1 MVRSPRDLC
10 TVALAAAQAGGDVI
24 RAARRDASPLRT
36 ERKGVGDYVTAVDR
50 AAEAAAIAVLR
61 AAEPGIDVLAEER
74 GGRVTERMWVID
86 PLDGTTNFLR
96 GFPEVGVSIALV
108 EDGIPTIGVVSAPF
122 TGGGWSAVAGEG
134 AFDAA
139 GRRLDIT
146 ESPGDG
152 VTATGFPF
160 RHRELAARYLPV
172 FTRALA
178 TFEDLRRPGAATLDL
193 AYTASGVW
201 DGFFE
206 LNLALWDI
214 AAGSVL
220 VREAGGVVTDW
231 AGDATAVYTS
241 GDILAG
247 APAWHER
254 MLAVARQDS

>member
-1 MVRSPRDLC
+1 M
-10 TVALAAAQAGGDVI
+10 
-24 RAARRDASPLRT
+24 
-36 ERKGVGDYVTAVDR
+36 
-50 AAEAAAIAVLR
+50 
-61 AAEPGIDVLAEER
+61 
-74 GGRVTERMWVID
+74 
-86 PLDGTTNFLR
+86 
-96 GFPEVGVSIALV
+96 SIALV
-108 EDGIPTIGVVSAPF
+108 EDGIPTVGVVSAPL
-122 TGGGWSAVAGEG
+122 TGGTWSAVAGEG
-134 AFDAA
+134 AFDAG

-146 ESPGDG
+146 GSAGDG

-206 LNLALWDI
+206 LNLSLWDI

-231 AGDATAVYTS
+231 SGDPNAVYTS

-254 MLAVARQDS
+254 MLTVARPAS

>member
-1 MVRSPRDLC
+1 MRSPRDLC
-10 TVALAAAQAGGDVI
+10 TLALAAAQAGGDVI
-24 RAARRDASPLRT
+24 RSSRRNAAPLLT

-61 AAEPGIDVLAEER
+61 DAEPHIDVLAEE
-74 GGRVTERMWVID
+74 GGGEISSRMWVID

-108 EDGIPTIGVVSAPF
+108 EDGVPTVGVVSAPL
-122 TGGGWSAVAGEG
+122 TGGTWSAIAGAG

-139 GRRLDIT
+139 GRRLDISA
-146 ESPGDG
+146 SPGDG

-160 RHRELAARYLPV
+160 RRTELRSRYLPV
-172 FTRALA
+172 FTAALQ
-178 TFEDLRRPGAATLDL
+178 TFEDLRRAGAASLDL
-193 AYTASGVW
+193 AYSAAGVW

-214 AAGSVL
+214 AAGSLL
-220 VREAGGVVTDW
+220 VREAGGRVTDW
-231 AGDATAVYTS
+231 EGDATAVYRS
-241 GDILAG
+241 GNILAG

-254 MLAVARQDS
+254 MLSITRAAA